1 MPTDLLER
9 ANEAGIRLEIVRGVP
24 MWEAQPVVRHQRS
37 IDRIRRSLVAP
48 KVSPLADDTPCS
60 CIDIADIYVKFP
72 DGSFKRPDVSI
83 FCREPEELDEAVTQ
97 IPAAVI
103 EVISKGYE
111 AKDLDI
117 GPNFYLMHG
126 VRDVI
131 VFDPH
136 TLIVHHYRKDGFERL
151 TSPVKIKLACGCTAT
166 V

>member
-1 MPTDLLER
+1 MTTDLLER

-24 MWEAQPVVRHQRS
+24 MWEAQPVIRHQRS

-48 KVSPLADDTPCS
+48 KVSPFADDTPCA
-60 CIDIADIYVKFP
+60 CIDIADIYIKFP

-103 EVISKGYE
+103 EVVSKGYE

-126 VRDVI
+126 VQDVI